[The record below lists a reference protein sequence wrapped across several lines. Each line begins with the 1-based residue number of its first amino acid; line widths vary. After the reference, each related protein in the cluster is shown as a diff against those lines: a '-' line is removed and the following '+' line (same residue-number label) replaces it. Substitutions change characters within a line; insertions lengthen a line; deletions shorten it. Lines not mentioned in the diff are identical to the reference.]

1 MTERLSIETQTLH
14 AELMERLSVRD
25 AQRSIADLEG
35 TFTTKTIS
43 GGEYLYFLHYDA
55 DGRRRNICLGRKAP
69 GLDELVARYKEGRK
83 EEILDPLGI
92 RELCAQLKAGRA
104 AIADTGTARV
114 IRELAEGGVF
124 HVGGVLVGTQ
134 SFACIGN
141 LLGVVWDATTLK
153 TRDVDIA
160 IERNVSIAVPNI
172 TSDVPKTLESMEMG
186 FFPIPRLNH
195 KEPSTSFS
203 IRRNPLRVDLIT
215 PQKSRSDGPVFI
227 KRLNAAAQPLRFLD
241 YLIED
246 PIRGA
251 VLNGNA
257 TIVLIPQP
265 IRYALHKLIVSQE
278 RDVTAGAKRQ
288 KDLWQAF
295 QLLEFFVA
303 ENPLAIEPSWN
314 ALISR
319 GPGWKKRL
327 EAGLADMQHRFGTI
341 DLTGNGIHISA
352 VSG

>member
-1 MTERLSIETQTLH
+1 MSERLSIETQTLH

-25 AQRSIADLEG
+25 AQRTISDLVG

-55 DGRRRNICLGRKAP
+55 DGRRRNISLGRKSP

-92 RELCAQLKAGRA
+92 RELCAQLKSGRA
-104 AIADTGTARV
+104 AIADTSTARV

-215 PQKSRSDGPVFI
+215 PQKTRSDEPVFI
-227 KRLNAAAQPLRFLD
+227 KRLNAAAQPLKFLD

-251 VLNGNA
+251 VLNGDA

-265 IRYALHKLIVSQE
+265 IRYALHKLIISQE
-278 RDVTAGAKRQ
+278 REATAGAKRQ

-303 ENPLAIEPSWN
+303 ENPLEIEPSWN
-314 ALISR
+314 ALVSR

-327 EAGLADMQHRFGTI
+327 EAGFADMQRRFGTI
-341 DLTGNGIHISA
+341 DFTGNGIHIP
-352 VSG
+352 VISG

>member
-1 MTERLSIETQTLH
+1 
-14 AELMERLSVRD
+14 
-25 AQRSIADLEG
+25 
-35 TFTTKTIS
+35 
-43 GGEYLYFLHYDA
+43 LHYDA
-55 DGRRRNICLGRKAP
+55 DGRRRNICLGRKTT
-69 GLDELVARYKEGRK
+69 GLDELVARYREGRK

-114 IRELAEGGVF
+114 IRELAEGGMF

-153 TRDVDIA
+153 TRDVVIA
-160 IERNVSIAVPNI
+160 IERNVSIAVPDMI
-172 TSDVPKTLESMEMG
+172 SDVPKTLESMEMG

-227 KRLNAAAQPLRFLD
+227 KRLNAAAQPLKFLD

-251 VLNGNA
+251 VLNGDA

-278 RDVTAGAKRQ
+278 REVIAGAKRQ

-303 ENPLAIEPSWN
+303 ENPLEIEPSWN
-314 ALISR
+314 ALVSR
-319 GPGWKKRL
+319 GPG
-327 EAGLADMQHRFGTI
+327 
-341 DLTGNGIHISA
+341 
-352 VSG
+352 

>member
-14 AELMERLSVRD
+14 AELMERLAVRD
-25 AQRSIADLEG
+25 AQRTIADLEG

-55 DGRRRNICLGRKAP
+55 GGRRRNICLGRKTL

-215 PQKSRSDGPVFI
+215 PQKTRSDGPVFI
-227 KRLNAAAQPLRFLD
+227 KRLNAAAQPLKFLD

-251 VLNGNA
+251 VLNGDA

-278 RDVTAGAKRQ
+278 REVTAGAKRQ

-295 QLLEFFVA
+295 QLLEFFIA
-303 ENPLAIEPSWN
+303 ENPLEIEPSWN
-314 ALISR
+314 ALVSR
-319 GPGWKKRL
+319 GPGWKKKL
-327 EAGLADMQHRFGTI
+327 EAGLADMQRRFGTI
-341 DLTGNGIHISA
+341 DFTANGIHIPV

>member
-25 AQRSIADLEG
+25 AQRSIANLEG

-55 DGRRRNICLGRKAP
+55 DGRRRNICLGRKTT
-69 GLDELVARYKEGRK
+69 GLDELVARYREGRK

-160 IERNVSIAVPNI
+160 IERNVSIAVPDMI
-172 TSDVPKTLESMEMG
+172 SDVPKTLESMEMG

-227 KRLNAAAQPLRFLD
+227 KRLNAAAQPLKFLD

-251 VLNGNA
+251 VLNGDA

-303 ENPLAIEPSWN
+303 ENPLEIEPSWN
-314 ALISR
+314 ALVSR
-319 GPGWKKRL
+319 GPGWKKGL
-327 EAGLADMQHRFGTI
+327 EAGLADMQSRFGTL
-341 DLTGNGIHISA
+341 DFTGNGINNR
-352 VSG
+352 GTP